1 MGHLD
6 ISRMMQSIRVSIR
19 ADRMEHSEESNE
31 DFRKLLE
38 EQKEQNAVQD
48 SRNEKEETEVSEN
61 SETAIENDSDPKENT
76 EVTEKPVFCQWDS
89 VLQSLLVQE
98 SQRITSQPDVQ
109 KAANI
114 SLQEGQ
120 LVLVQGNQNM
130 TDQAGI
136 MAGAEITAGTEPN
149 ETAGTLHTETSQKEQ
164 GLAAKDFGKS
174 FATETHAGVAE
185 LEQKDSHAAE
195 GVLQEGKKAEHS
207 GNQERSHTD
216 LISEGS
222 VQKKPAVRNEEMEG
236 TAAGQQENLEAGQPA
251 VSLPVKAE
259 SGNGSVESAKQPVQ
273 IHVRQP
279 EEIPQKLTEELLV
292 RTSQGR
298 KEFEIQIMPE
308 HLGKIAVKVL
318 YENGQTT
325 VSILCAEK
333 ATHDM
338 VAKNAREIGTVMEQ
352 NLGAPTTVVVEKQEA
367 DYLEQ
372 HTNENAHAGRD
383 SEQERQREQQ
393 QKQKAADSEQFL
405 QKLRLGLHI

>member
-1 MGHLD
+1 MKLQGHC
-6 ISRMMQSIRVSIR
+6 IT
-19 ADRMEHSEESNE
+19 E
-31 DFRKLLE
+31 DF
-38 EQKEQNAVQD
+38 
-48 SRNEKEETEVSEN
+48 
-61 SETAIENDSDPKENT
+61 P
-76 EVTEKPVFCQWDS
+76 
-89 VLQSLLVQE
+89 
-98 SQRITSQPDVQ
+98 
-109 KAANI
+109 
-114 SLQEGQ
+114 EG
-120 LVLVQGNQNM
+120 
-130 TDQAGI
+130 
-136 MAGAEITAGTEPN
+136 AGAEQT
-149 ETAGTLHTETSQKEQ
+149 
-164 GLAAKDFGKS
+164 KDFGKS

-259 SGNGSVESAKQPVQ
+259 SGNGFVESAKQPVQ

-298 KEFEIQIMPE
+298 KEFEIQITPE

-372 HTNENAHAGRD
+372 HTMKMPMREEILSRNGRENSSRNRKQQIQNSFYRSCVSD
-383 SEQERQREQQ
+383 CISNLQRGGKYNGGCRWNWPQQ
-393 QKQKAADSEQFL
+393 SV
-405 QKLRLGLHI
+405 